1 MTETRFTATFWGT
14 RGGYAVPGV
23 ETAGFGGNTTCLE
36 INAGERLIIIDA
48 GTGII
53 DLGRKLA
60 RHYFQT
66 SKPLDIVLLFT
77 HTHTDHTQ
85 GFPFFAPTHFGT
97 ANIRI
102 FGPRMLHED
111 LEDILRRS
119 MLPMYFPVE
128 LDELE
133 ATISIKN
140 IREDQKLVV
149 PADSKPQMRNVN
161 RDNQEIPPDSIVVHV
176 MHSYAHPKGG
186 ALMYRLEYGGKSLVF
201 ATDTEGYAGGD
212 KRLINFSKNA
222 DVLIHDGE
230 YVEAEYTGEIGVT
243 RQGWG
248 HSTWNMAVEVAKMAN
263 VGKLYLTHHNAGHTD
278 AFLEQVEREVQAV
291 FPNALYAREQHTIVL

>member
-1 MTETRFTATFWGT
+1 M
-14 RGGYAVPGV
+14 PGV
-23 ETAGFGGNTTCLE
+23 ETAAFGGNTTCLE
-36 INAGERLIIIDA
+36 VNVGRRLIIIDA

-53 DLGRKLA
+53 ELGRKLA
-60 RHYFQT
+60 GQYFQT
-66 SKPLDIVLLFT
+66 NEPLDIVLLFT

-133 ATISIKN
+133 ATISIRN
-140 IREDQKLVV
+140 IREDQFMVV
-149 PADSKPQMRNVN
+149 PADTEPQVRNVN
-161 RDNQEIPPDSIVVHV
+161 RDVQEIPPNSTVVRV

-186 ALMYRLEYGGKSLVF
+186 ALMYRLEYGDNTLVF

-230 YVEAEYTGEIGVT
+230 YVEEEYTGEVGVT

-248 HSTWNMAVEVAKMAN
+248 HSTWNMAVEVAKRAN
-263 VGKLYLTHHNAGHTD
+263 VDKLYLTHHNAGHTD
-278 AFLEQVEREVQAV
+278 DFLERVEPEVQAV
-291 FPNALYAREQHTIVL
+291 FPNAAYARERDTIVLA